1 MCSVTTLK
9 LNIFYLQPDCPRG
22 YQKIVEDS
30 IYCYKV
36 MKEKLTWESA
46 RAKCKN
52 DEGDMVCFANRK
64 ERDKITSVCDGCWAG
79 YNWED
84 GKCCYLYSYP

>member
-1 MCSVTTLK
+1 
-9 LNIFYLQPDCPRG
+9 
-22 YQKIVEDS
+22 
-30 IYCYKV
+30 

-46 RAKCKN
+46 REKCKN

-64 ERDKITSVCDGCWAG
+64 ERDKITSICDGCWVG

-84 GKCCYLYSYP
+84 GKC